1 MEGRLRLLLDTH
13 TLLWTLVEPERLSAR
28 ATAAI
33 AAEESEVFVSVVSPW
48 ELAIAKAR
56 GRLDPPE
63 DLESRLERNR
73 FKLLPVMLRHVPPI
87 ESMAH
92 HHRDPF
98 DRMLVAQA
106 QVEGMTL
113 VSVDH
118 KLRQYPVA
126 ILPAV

>member
-1 MEGRLRLLLDTH
+1 MRLLLDTH

-28 ATAAI
+28 AAAAI
-33 AAEESEVFVSVVSPW
+33 AAEESDVFVSVVSPW

-56 GRLDPPE
+56 GRLDPPD
-63 DLESRLERNR
+63 DLESHLQRNR
-73 FKLLPVMLRHVPPI
+73 FELLPVKLRHIPPI

-113 VSVDH
+113 VSVDR

-126 ILPAV
+126 ILPAA

>member
-1 MEGRLRLLLDTH
+1 LRLLLDTH
-13 TLLWTLVEPERLSAR
+13 ALLWTLVSPERLSPR
-28 ATAAI
+28 AAAAI

-48 ELAIAKAR
+48 EMAIAKAR
-56 GRLDPPE
+56 GRLAPPE
-63 DLESRLERNR
+63 DLELLLQRNR
-73 FKLLPVMLRHVPPI
+73 FTLLPVKLSHIPPI
-87 ESMAH
+87 ETLAH

-113 VSVDH
+113 VSVDR
-118 KLRQYPVA
+118 KLREYPVA